1 MFLNELVCFQLL
13 SKIEFVNYI
22 FIRMERQGLD
32 LSKVKVGKSELMLWG

>member
-1 MFLNELVCFQLL
+1 M